1 MFTFIEVYMYVFYV
15 IHVCYLHILKNV
27 IFVVKEVLDQH
38 MSETVV

>member
-1 MFTFIEVYMYVFYV
+1 MFTFTEVYVYIFYV
-15 IHVCYLHILKNV
+15 IYVCYLHILKNV